1 MSNNTSIELGKF
13 GEFVESQVKTD
24 RYGSKSEV
32 VRAGLRL
39 LQEHEIRMEALR
51 TALIKGEQSG
61 EAVPFDFKNF
71 MAERKAN
78 R

>member
-13 GEFVESQVKTD
+13 GEFVDNQVKSA

-32 VRAGLRL
+32 IRAGLRL
-39 LQEHEIRMEALR
+39 LEEHEAKIEALR
-51 TALIKGEQSG
+51 KALITGEESG
-61 EAVPFDFKNF
+61 EAVSLSYDAFS
-71 MAERKAN
+71 ASRQVN